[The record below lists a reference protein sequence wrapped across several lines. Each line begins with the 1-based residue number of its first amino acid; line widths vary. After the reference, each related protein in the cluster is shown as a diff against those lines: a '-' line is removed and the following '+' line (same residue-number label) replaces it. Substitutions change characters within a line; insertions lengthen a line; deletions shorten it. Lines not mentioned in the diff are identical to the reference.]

1 MQRLDTVRST
11 RHRSRRTVGSR
22 VASTVH
28 QLKVTLRSVKPPVW
42 RRIVVRSNIS
52 LGELAPVLEAA
63 MGWLGGHLHAFEA
76 EGTWYGS
83 PDPDWDSTD
92 LDENE
97 YQLGE
102 VLATVGSKMRWDY
115 DFGDG
120 WEHDV
125 VVEKITDADPGV
137 EYPLCLTGRRAC
149 PPEDCGGPPGYA
161 ELLAVLADP
170 NHPDH
175 EGLREWA
182 PTDFDPA
189 SFDVDEANLALRS
202 PRPLEG
208 W

>member
-1 MQRLDTVRST
+1 MGATVADTVY
-11 RHRSRRTVGSR
+11 
-22 VASTVH
+22 

-52 LGELAPVLEAA
+52 LGELALVLEAA
-63 MGWLGGHLHAFEA
+63 MGWLGGHLHVFEA
-76 EGTWYGS
+76 EGAWYGS
-83 PDPDWDSTD
+83 ADPDWDSND

-97 YQLGE
+97 HRLSE
-102 VLATVGSKMRWDY
+102 VVHTVGSKMRWDY

-125 VVEKITDADPGV
+125 VVERITDAVPGV
-137 EYPLCLTGRRAC
+137 EYPLCLAGRRAC

-161 ELLAVLADP
+161 ELLKALADP
-170 NHPDH
+170 SHPDH
-175 EGLREWA
+175 DDLRRWV
-182 PTDFDPA
+182 PPGFDPA
-189 SFDVDEANLALRS
+189 SFDVEDVNDALRS

>member
-1 MQRLDTVRST
+1 M
-11 RHRSRRTVGSR
+11 
-22 VASTVH
+22 ANTVH

-42 RRIVVRSNIS
+42 RRIVVRSNS
-52 LGELAPVLEAA
+52 PLGELASVLEAA
-63 MGWLGGHLHAFEA
+63 MGWLGGHLHVFEA

-83 PDPDWDSTD
+83 ADPDWDSND
-92 LDENE
+92 QDENE
-97 YQLGE
+97 HRLGD

-137 EYPLCLTGRRAC
+137 EYPLCLAGRGAC

-161 ELLAVLADP
+161 ELLRALADP
-170 NHPDH
+170 SHADH
-175 EGLREWA
+175 DDLRRWA
-182 PTDFDPA
+182 PPGFDPA
-189 SFDVDEANLALRS
+189 SFDVEDANLALRS

-208 W
+208 R